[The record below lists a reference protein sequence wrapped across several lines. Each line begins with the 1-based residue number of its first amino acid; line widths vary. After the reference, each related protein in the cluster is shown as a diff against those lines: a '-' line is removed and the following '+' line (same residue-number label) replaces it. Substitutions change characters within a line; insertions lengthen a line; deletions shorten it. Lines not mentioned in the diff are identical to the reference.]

1 MKDRDMAT
9 KNGLSIVGTSPDN
22 KLVEMVEVS
31 KNNWYVGAQFHPELK
46 SRPNRPHPLF
56 RALVKAAKEYKG
68 IK

>member
-1 MKDRDMAT
+1 MAV

-31 KNNWYVGAQFHPELK
+31 NNLWTVGAQFHPELK

-56 RALVKAAKEYKG
+56 RDLVKYAKKQKG
-68 IK
+68 IE